1 MTPEVMHMATGMHTA
16 TADTTT
22 ATPHNSAPHS
32 PGNTFFSDDQ
42 PTRRTVPELA
52 QRSQRDLAMQRECAL
67 FFGPLSFSEQEVR
80 NLVRGVGFEPTKAFA
95 TGS

>member
-1 MTPEVMHMATGMHTA
+1 MHMATGMHTA

-22 ATPHNSAPHS
+22 ATPHDSAPQS

-42 PTRRTVPELA
+42 PTRRIVPELA
-52 QRSQRDLAMQRECAL
+52 RRSQRDLAMQRECTL

-80 NLVRGVGFEPTKAFA
+80 NLVRGVGFEPAKAFA